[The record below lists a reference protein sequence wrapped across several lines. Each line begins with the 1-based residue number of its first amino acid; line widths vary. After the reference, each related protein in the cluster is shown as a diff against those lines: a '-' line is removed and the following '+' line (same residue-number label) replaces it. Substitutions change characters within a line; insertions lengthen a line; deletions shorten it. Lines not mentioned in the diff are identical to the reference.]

1 MKKNRFFIPLIFLF
15 LVTVNCKSTGK
26 VRLERNSFVKVKDG
40 KFILNGKPYFFLG
53 TNLWYGA
60 YLGSTA
66 KYGDRKRLIRELD
79 KLASLGIRNLRILA
93 ASEGSEDVDF
103 RVRPSFQS
111 APGVYNEELFAG
123 LDFLL
128 SEMEKRSMKA
138 VLFLNNYWV
147 WSGGMAQYVSWI
159 EDKAVPNP
167 FLEQY
172 DWVEFMNFSA
182 RFYSNKKVDKYYRD
196 YVKVLL
202 NRKNKFTGRFYKND
216 PTIMAW
222 ELANEPR
229 PGRREGSGMENREV
243 FNKWI
248 DGTADFIKA
257 IDTNHLITTG
267 SEGTAGSIDSVSIFI
282 EAHDGENID
291 YVTAHLWVLNW
302 VWFNPERP
310 DETYPEAES
319 KAIEYLQRHVDYA
332 DSLGKPIVFDE
343 FGIPRDNHSFS
354 PSSTTVARDKF
365 FTKIFSFIYDKCEEG
380 TAAAGSNFWGW
391 GGEGMPGDP
400 SGGSKWKYGDDYTGD
415 PPQEPQGRNSVFSS
429 DTSTLRILKKFANK
443 MDSLCE

>member
-1 MKKNRFFIPLIFLF
+1 MKKNKFFIPVLSLL
-15 LVTVNCKSTGK
+15 LVAVYFKSIGA
-26 VRLERNSFVKVKDG
+26 VRLEDNSFVKVKG
-40 KFILNGKPYFFLG
+40 TKFILNGKPYFFLG

-66 KYGDRKRLIRELD
+66 KYGDRKRLIKELD
-79 KLASLGIRNLRILA
+79 MVASLGIRNLRVLA
-93 ASEGSEDVDF
+93 ASEGPEDVDF

-111 APGVYNEELFAG
+111 APGVYNEELFTG

-128 SEMEKRSMKA
+128 SEMEKRNMKA

-172 DWVEFMNFSA
+172 NWVEFMNFSA
-182 RFYSNKKVDKYYRD
+182 RFYSNKEAVKYFRN

-202 NRKNKFTGRFYKND
+202 NRKNKFTGKLYKND

-229 PGRREGSGMENREV
+229 PGREEKSGIENREV

-248 DGTADFIKA
+248 DETADYIKS

-267 SEGTAGSIDSVSIFI
+267 SEGTRGCIDSLSLFI
-282 EAHDGENID
+282 RAHDGKNID
-291 YVTAHLWVLNW
+291 YITAHLWVLNW

-310 DETYPEAES
+310 GETYPEAES
-319 KAIEYLQRHVDYA
+319 KAIEYLQDHVEYA
-332 DSLGKPIVFDE
+332 DSLGKPIVIDE

-354 PSSTTVARDKF
+354 PSSTTAVRDKF
-365 FTKIFSFIYDKCEEG
+365 FTKVFSFIYNKCKKG

-391 GGEGMPGDP
+391 GGEGIPKDP
-400 SGGSKWKYGDDYTGD
+400 SGASKWEYGDNYTGN
-415 PPQEPQGRNSVFSS
+415 PPQEPQGRNSVFNS
-429 DTSTLRILKKFANK
+429 DTSTLRILNKFANK